1 LFAVLEL
8 DSADEVL
15 NDNPLMDIVW
25 YKELPSCMVTHS
37 CGSSLFL
44 EHAKEAKQEHGGK
57 VHTHLDLAVHG
68 VGLVF
73 LVK

>member
-1 LFAVLEL
+1 VVQGA
-8 DSADEVL
+8 SQA
-15 NDNPLMDIVW
+15 
-25 YKELPSCMVTHS
+25 PSCMVTHS

-44 EHAKEAKQEHGGK
+44 EHAKEAKQEHGERF
-57 VHTHLDLAVHG
+57 THIWILQSM